1 MEAIFLSHNGLGDNI
16 TSISAINFL
25 LNYYSKIYFLCKD
38 KHANNCRLLYNN
50 LNVEIVPFDI
60 NREFQNCYEIIVPY
74 YNNLNVDILICGAHK
89 NYLKTKITNNNFLN
103 YIPNDENYKIDYD
116 FIGEFYRDINLDLKI
131 YYNNF
136 KINSC
141 KESLE
146 LYNQVK
152 DYNIYFTHTQASDM
166 KIDISN
172 YTNEYYN
179 NNDWLIICANENVY
193 DISSYK
199 YSLAEKF
206 INIPI
211 AYYIDIILNAKKIYV
226 INSCFS
232 CIIYPMKKMNLLN
245 TDSVNIYNR

>member
-50 LNVEIVPFDI
+50 LNV
-60 NREFQNCYEIIVPY
+60 
-74 YNNLNVDILICGAHK
+74 DILICGAHK

-116 FIGEFYRDINLDLKI
+116 FIGDFYRDINLDLKI

-193 DISSYK
+193 NISSYK

-232 CIIYPMKKMNLLN
+232 CIIYPMKNMNLLN